1 MCNAD
6 LKERKRQLFQEM
18 GLPESISFVALAEML
33 RDTRDKLS
41 EAQDEKELMSL
52 EISAKDRQISDKDRQ
67 IQDLI
72 ARLSKYEGGNVSEL
86 DTTSVENQSKLS
98 EQKIT
103 PKIVATN
110 NNSSAPPSK
119 NPIGIRHT
127 QSLRKKSDKKN
138 REDNLDTKGQHMTFL
153 PMGA

>member
-18 GLPESISFVALAEML
+18 GLPESISFVVLAEML

-72 ARLSKYEGGNVSEL
+72 ARLSKYEGGIVSEL

-98 EQKIT
+98 
-103 PKIVATN
+103 
-110 NNSSAPPSK
+110 
-119 NPIGIRHT
+119 
-127 QSLRKKSDKKN
+127 
-138 REDNLDTKGQHMTFL
+138 
-153 PMGA
+153 